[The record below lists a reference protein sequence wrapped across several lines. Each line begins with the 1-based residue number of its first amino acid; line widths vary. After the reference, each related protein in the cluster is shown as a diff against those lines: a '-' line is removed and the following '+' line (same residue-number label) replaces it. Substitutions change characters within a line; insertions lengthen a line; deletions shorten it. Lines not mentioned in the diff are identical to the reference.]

1 MFTIISPDIQTY
13 CDSHTE
19 QESEVLKK
27 LNRYTC
33 ANVLQPRMISGHFQ
47 GKFLAMLSK
56 MIKPKYIL
64 EIGTYTGYSALCLA
78 EGLHDDGKLITID
91 INPEQEDIITKSIEG
106 AGLKNKVQFIVG
118 DAYNIIKTLP
128 YQYDLVFI
136 DADKQNYLKY
146 YEQVLPLVNSG
157 GYIICDNVLWS
168 GKVVE
173 PDALLKDK
181 DTIAIN
187 QFNDFV
193 AKDARVE
200 KILIPIRDG
209 IYVCRKR

>member
-19 QESEVLKK
+19 PESEVLKK

>member
-13 CDSHTE
+13 CDTHTE
-19 QESEVLKK
+19 PESEVLKK

>member
-47 GKFLAMLSK
+47 GRFLAMISK

-78 EGLHDDGKLITID
+78 EGLLDDGKLITID